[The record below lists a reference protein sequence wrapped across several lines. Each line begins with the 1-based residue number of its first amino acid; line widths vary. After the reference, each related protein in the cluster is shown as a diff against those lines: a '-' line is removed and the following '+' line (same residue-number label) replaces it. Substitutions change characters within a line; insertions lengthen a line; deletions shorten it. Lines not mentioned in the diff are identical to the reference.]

1 MEIIACKA
9 DSGTL
14 VVDWSKG
21 EPKSLPERPVCDKTL
36 PCLSELLLRL
46 SRKQGLTGIA

>member
-1 MEIIACKA
+1 MEIIASKA

-21 EPKSLPERPVCDKTL
+21 ESKNLPERPVCDKTL
-36 PCLSELLLRL
+36 PCLSQLPLLL
-46 SRKQGLTGIA
+46 SRKQG